1 MWKHFEVLGDNC
13 EFEFESNGDSSG
25 TPETRWGFWAM
36 VFPKRLKEP
45 EINAEKPVTD
55 FTITVER
62 TPDKKLGI
70 SFVKGEPTPGEAP
83 EPEKCDACG
92 GTGIIDFG
100 DGEEDDCPVCEGT
113 GHAKAAP
120 APVGACPMLVTVLS
134 KEGLVNTEWNSKNP
148 TLQLAVGDLIV
159 KVNGVEGCEAMEE
172 ELKQAKVH
180 TIQVKKQFSHLCPQG
195 HTLVQHKA
203 GSNCSECGTRGVE
216 QKCRSG
222 CGYYVCRSCSSA
234 PSSKI
239 EIPIEDIDSL
249 AGRWID
255 MQQKA
260 QGVKEHPEVMQ
271 EAWNEQRLRALCARH
286 GWEFEWMTEDGER
299 RRRAREK
306 LTEWRLEE
314 PGAALLRAEALEAA
328 PLPDGAT
335 T

>member
-1 MWKHFEVLGDNC
+1 MANPNILLERSGIHLAFRHPHPEKKRVFFGHGSNMWKHFEVLGDNC

-159 KVNGVEGCEAMEE
+159 KVNGVEGY
-172 ELKQAKVH
+172 
-180 TIQVKKQFSHLCPQG
+180 G
-195 HTLVQHKA
+195 
-203 GSNCSECGTRGVE
+203 
-216 QKCRSG
+216 
-222 CGYYVCRSCSSA
+222 
-234 PSSKI
+234 
-239 EIPIEDIDSL
+239 
-249 AGRWID
+249 
-255 MQQKA
+255 
-260 QGVKEHPEVMQ
+260 
-271 EAWNEQRLRALCARH
+271 
-286 GWEFEWMTEDGER
+286 
-299 RRRAREK
+299 RRAQAGQSPYHSGEK
-306 LTEWRLEE
+306 
-314 PGAALLRAEALEAA
+314 AV
-328 PLPDGAT
+328 
-335 T
+335 